1 MGVTEQRHLCAP
13 GGGSVCQRIQIV
25 FYTVH
30 MAVRIENHRLI
41 EARQAVQ
48 RLQCTIIAVAG
59 HGIHP
64 QMREKGQRLFQI
76 PQAVP
81 KKITAS
87 TLFCSLFK
95 MRSMASRAPWL
106 SLRTSSF
113 VTERYPPLHSFGSLL
128 QQQQLLVHFA
138 LGIGRALRSSLGGG
152 RSAEALTGQR
162 KARCAACSRVS
173 SSSSAA
179 PAGAPAITSTYS
191 PRGSAA
197 R

>member
-1 MGVTEQRHLCAP
+1 MAEQRHLCPA
-13 GGGSVCQRIQIV
+13 GCGSICKRVQIV

-30 MAVRIENHRLI
+30 VTVRIENHRLI

-48 RLQCTIIAVAG
+48 RLQRTVIAVAG
-59 HGIHP
+59 HGVHP

-95 MRSMASRAPWL
+95 MRLMASRAPWL

-113 VTERYPPLHSFGSLL
+113 VTEKYPPLYSFGSLL
-128 QQQQLLVHFA
+128 QQQQLLVNFA
-138 LGIGRALRSSLGGG
+138 LGIGCALCSSLGGG
-152 RSAEALTGQR
+152 RSAEALNGQR